1 MTLIYF
7 LLLFSVVLGLIL
19 VARSLSKAQAAK
31 RRRNEWWKSAL
42 VREFNTEDPQ

>member
-1 MTLIYF
+1 MDLIYF
-7 LLLFSVVLGLIL
+7 LLLFSVVLGLLL
-19 VARSLSKAQAAK
+19 VARSLKAAK

>member
-7 LLLFSVVLGLIL
+7 LILFSGVLGLL
-19 VARSLSKAQAAK
+19 LAARFLKAAK

>member
-7 LLLFSVVLGLIL
+7 LLLFSGVFGLLL
-19 VARSLSKAQAAK
+19 VARSLKAAK

-42 VREFNTEDPQ
+42 AREFDTEEPQ